1 MAILKS
7 VIAILQGMGS
17 GFGARGVHP
26 ATVGTIATTNT
37 LTLTLPQ
44 PANCGWV
51 RVQAKGFTTGGGFV
65 SLTLR
70 GSDGT
75 NFWDIGSSQP
85 AAAGAAG
92 DFVSVMLPFI
102 TDVALTSIVAT
113 LVMTAAGTG
122 GTPQLDG
129 EVWGALV

>member
-7 VIAILQGMGS
+7 VAGILEGMGS
-17 GFGARGVHP
+17 GSTPRSAK
-26 ATVGTIATTNT
+26 ATQASVAATNT

-44 PANCGWV
+44 PVNTGIV
-51 RVQAKGFTTGGGFV
+51 RVQAKGFTAGGGFV
-65 SLTLR
+65 SLSLR

-75 NFWDIGSSQP
+75 NFWDIGNVTP
-85 AAAGAAG
+85 AAAGTAG
-92 DFVSVMLPFI
+92 DFVSVMMQFI

-122 GTPQLDG
+122 GTPVTDA
-129 EVWGALV
+129 EVWGALM